1 MIPRYTLPEMAAIW
15 SETARFERMLE
26 VELAVVRAQVARG
39 QVPADALVAIEAG
52 ARIDLKRIA
61 EIERQTDHD
70 VVAFVSQVAE
80 SVGPGGPLPP
90 PRPDEQ

>member
-52 ARIDLKRIA
+52 GL
-61 EIERQTDHD
+61 
-70 VVAFVSQVAE
+70 
-80 SVGPGGPLPP
+80 
-90 PRPDEQ
+90 RPDRGHLGQRVAWDHGALPTAAGSTRSAPMS

>member
-52 ARIDLKRIA
+52 ARGLLWKRGDLDRHSLHRCPARRVILHPHSCG
-61 EIERQTDHD
+61 RQ
-70 VVAFVSQVAE
+70 
-80 SVGPGGPLPP
+80 
-90 PRPDEQ
+90 PRCWR